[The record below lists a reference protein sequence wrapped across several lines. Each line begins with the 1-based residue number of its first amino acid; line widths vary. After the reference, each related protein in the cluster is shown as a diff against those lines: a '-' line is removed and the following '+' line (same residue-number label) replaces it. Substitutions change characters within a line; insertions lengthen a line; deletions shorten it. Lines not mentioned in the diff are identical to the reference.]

1 LVENEYFLKTALMPR
16 PHGLAEGA
24 TRSFGE
30 SREPFSKGSLVP
42 PKATAGRPAGGIH
55 TTGENDED
63 LRIAR

>member
-1 LVENEYFLKTALMPR
+1 MALIMR
-16 PHGLAEGA
+16 PYGPAEGA
-24 TRSFGE
+24 TKSFGE

-42 PKATAGRPAGGIH
+42 PKATAGRPAGGI